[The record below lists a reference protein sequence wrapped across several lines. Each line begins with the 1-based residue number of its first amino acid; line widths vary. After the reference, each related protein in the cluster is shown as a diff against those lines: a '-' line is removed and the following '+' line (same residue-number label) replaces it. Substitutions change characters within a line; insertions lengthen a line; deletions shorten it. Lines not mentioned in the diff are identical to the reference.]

1 LTGKKT
7 GEKKMHFSPRVV
19 LAVVIAMMLS
29 GCCSTCGQNRYEE
42 EYGDAPQYVENEYEP
57 AKGRVFH
64 VASFDIVEG
73 ETIREVFDEFEE
85 PMHAPYY
92 NNNVVK
98 WTYYVDYDGSSDDGR
113 IVRYCELDNYPPHSL
128 CKMTVEF
135 YKTYVTNAY
144 STCR

>member
-1 LTGKKT
+1 
-7 GEKKMHFSPRVV
+7 MRFSPRMI
-19 LAVVIAMMLS
+19 LAVAAAMMLS
-29 GCCSTCGQNRYEE
+29 GCCNTCGQYDYDR
-42 EYGDAPQYVENEYEP
+42 EYVDTPAYVEDNYEP
-57 AKGRVFH
+57 SRGKVFH
-64 VASFDIVEG
+64 VASFDIAEG
-73 ETIREVFDEFEE
+73 EAMSDVFDEFEE

-98 WTYYVDYDGSSDDGR
+98 WTYYVDYDGSVDDGR